1 MIFYRKQTVTK
12 LNEVLLNIIM
22 PLGFN
27 RFELYCGQMTEV
39 DIYLGPSGGQV
50 FFLTGKSR
58 VSRPE
63 MAAWLR
69 LSKWTLCLLL
79 GVAT

>member
-1 MIFYRKQTVTK
+1 MILKT
-12 LNEVLLNIIM
+12 
-22 PLGFN
+22 
-27 RFELYCGQMTEV
+27 
-39 DIYLGPSGGQV
+39 YLGPSGGQV
-50 FFLTGKSR
+50 FFLGGKSR

-79 GVAT
+79 GWATCGME